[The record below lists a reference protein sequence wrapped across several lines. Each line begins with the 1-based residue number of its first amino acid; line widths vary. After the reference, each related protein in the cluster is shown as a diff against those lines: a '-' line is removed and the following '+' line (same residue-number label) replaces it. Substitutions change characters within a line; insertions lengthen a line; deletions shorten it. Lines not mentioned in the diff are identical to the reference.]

1 MSRSLFIALSVATW
15 LIQPVHA
22 ASHYLHEFQ
31 KVQLSNHFWSEGA
44 GIGDFNHDGN
54 QDVASGPYWWEGPEF
69 TRRHTYYPDHESFAL
84 KNPDGSTQIIPGY
97 PGALSQKNAY
107 ANNFLTFGHDLN
119 GDGWDDILVLGFPG
133 KESTWYENPR
143 TTDRLW
149 PAHVAIAVTDNES
162 PHFTDLTGDGSPEI
176 VCNSGGYFGYAAPD
190 VKEPTKPWV
199 FHPVTPKGYWQRFT
213 HGMGVGDVNG
223 DGRNDI
229 LEKNGWWEQPVS
241 LNGDP
246 AWQFHAHT
254 FSPGGGAQMYAYD
267 VDGDG
272 DNDVI
277 TSIAAHGYGLA
288 WYEHIKD
295 GDGIDFKAHVFVN
308 KEATE
313 NRYGVHFSQPHALD
327 LVDMDGDGLKDL
339 ITGKRFWAHGP
350 TGDAEP
356 NAPALLYWF
365 KLDRSMGS
373 AEFVPYLVDND
384 SGVGTQ
390 VMAKDMNNDGFPEII
405 VGNKKGTFVHW
416 HTATKTSRAQWEA
429 ARPKAIH

>member
-1 MSRSLFIALSVATW
+1 
-15 LIQPVHA
+15 
-22 ASHYLHEFQ
+22 
-31 KVQLSNHFWSEGA
+31 
-44 GIGDFNHDGN
+44 
-54 QDVASGPYWWEGPEF
+54 
-69 TRRHTYYPDHESFAL
+69 
-84 KNPDGSTQIIPGY
+84 
-97 PGALSQKNAY
+97 
-107 ANNFLTFGHDLN
+107 
-119 GDGWDDILVLGFPG
+119 
-133 KESTWYENPR
+133 
-143 TTDRLW
+143 
-149 PAHVAIAVTDNES
+149 
-162 PHFTDLTGDGSPEI
+162 
-176 VCNSGGYFGYAAPD
+176 
-190 VKEPTKPWV
+190 
-199 FHPVTPKGYWQRFT
+199 
-213 HGMGVGDVNG
+213 
-223 DGRNDI
+223 
-229 LEKNGWWEQPVS
+229 
-241 LNGDP
+241 
-246 AWQFHAHT
+246 
-254 FSPGGGAQMYAYD
+254 MYAYD